1 MVRGQPLAYIQMLIK
16 LSKNCILG
24 RAGQLANVTVHKAR
38 ELIRL
43 KLASEYIPELERK
56 VLAPET
62 KVISVETKK
71 RGRPPKVK
79 DEQPD

>member
-1 MVRGQPLAYIQMLIK
+1 MLIT
-16 LSKNCILG
+16 LLKNTVLG
-24 RAGQLANVTVHKAR
+24 QSGRLINVSVHKAN

-56 VLAPET
+56 VIKPET
-62 KVISVETKK
+62 KVISPETKR

-79 DEQPD
+79 DESN

>member
-1 MVRGQPLAYIQMLIK
+1 MLIT
-16 LSKNCILG
+16 LLKNTVLG
-24 RAGQLANVTVHKAR
+24 PSGRLINVSVYKAN

-56 VLAPET
+56 VIKPEVKVVTPET
-62 KVISVETKK
+62 KR

-79 DEQPD
+79 DESN